1 MHRRDDM
8 QTAKTISNGTGTL
21 PRAPVGAAPEQD
33 STLSVGAPS
42 KTLFGVLPIARLIP
56 QDIHSAMDYANS
68 GLFFVEG
75 LTTDDDTAAIA
86 SIALGAAGAGVSL
99 MTDYKLSV
107 AKLIPIE
114 AHEVIDYAWSAAAI
128 AAPFVFGYWK
138 TAPKVALM
146 HVVAGASTILASLV
160 TDYRAYSKR
169 RRR

>member
-1 MHRRDDM
+1 M
-8 QTAKTISNGTGTL
+8 QTANTVSNGTGAL
-21 PRAPVGAAPEQD
+21 PRAPLGESAEQD

-42 KTLFGVLPIARLIP
+42 KPLFGVLPIARLIP
-56 QDIHSAMDYANS
+56 QDIHSVMDYANS

-75 LTTDDDTAAIA
+75 ITTDDDTAMIA
-86 SIALGAAGAGVSL
+86 SLALGVAGAGVSL
-99 MTDYKLSV
+99 VTDYKLSV
-107 AKLIPIE
+107 AKVIPVE

-146 HVVAGASTILASLV
+146 HVVAGAGTIIASLL

-169 RRR
+169 KRR

>member
-1 MHRRDDM
+1 M
-8 QTAKTISNGTGTL
+8 QTANTISNGTGTL
-21 PRAPVGAAPEQD
+21 PRAPVGDAPEQD

-42 KTLFGVLPIARLIP
+42 KPLFGVLPIARLIP
-56 QDIHSAMDYANS
+56 QDIHSVMDYANS

-86 SIALGAAGAGVSL
+86 SIALGVAGTGVSL
-99 MTDYKLSV
+99 MTDNKLSV
-107 AKLIPIE
+107 AKVIPVE

-138 TAPKVALM
+138 TAPKVAIM
-146 HVVAGASTILASLV
+146 HIAAGACTIVASLL

-169 RRR
+169 QKR